1 MQASAATGV
10 RGVLLQLQQ
19 RWQRHFERW
28 VQRRIPPARQVQ
40 LGHHNIFIM
49 PNRQGLGFMFVLALM
64 FIGAVNYE
72 SNLAFALVFLLIGM
86 FVLSIFHTFRNLSG
100 LHVAAVPGLSVFA
113 GELAELTVILNRHG
127 KRTHESIQL
136 GFPGARKVVCDL
148 AQSLEQRVS
157 LYVPAQQR
165 GWLRPGRLVI
175 DTVFPFG
182 ICRAWSLID
191 LQVQCLVYP
200 RPLEC
205 DLDWLLSSQQQA
217 GNTTLVRGS
226 DDFYSLRPYNIG
238 DPLKHVAW
246 KNFARG
252 QGMLIKEYASTV
264 DQKIWLRWDLF
275 PDLDTEGRLSRLCWC
290 VIRLDEAGLE
300 YGLELPGVRIPPARG
315 PDHYRK
321 LLETLALYGQAGPDA
336 GKERP

>member
-1 MQASAATGV
+1 MQPAAAPGY
-10 RGVLLQLQQ
+10 RSFLHQLQTL
-19 RWQRHFERW
+19 WQARFERW
-28 VQRRIPPARQVQ
+28 VRRRIPPARQVV

-72 SNLAFALVFLLIGM
+72 ANLAFALVFLLIGM

-100 LHVAAVPGLSVFA
+100 LHVAAVPGQSVFA
-113 GELAELTVILNRHG
+113 GELAEITVILNRHG
-127 KRTHESIQL
+127 KRTHESVQL
-136 GFPGARKVVCDL
+136 GFPGSRKALCDL
-148 AQSLEQRVS
+148 LQAHEQRVA

-165 GWLRPGRLVI
+165 GWLAPGRLVI

-182 ICRAWSLID
+182 ICRAWSLVD
-191 LQVQCLVYP
+191 LQVQCLVWP
-200 RPLEC
+200 RPVEC
-205 DLDWLLSSQQQA
+205 DLDWLLSNQQQS
-217 GNTTLVRGS
+217 GSTTLVRGN
-226 DDFYSLRPYNIG
+226 DDFYSLREYHIG

-275 PDLDTEGRLSRLCWC
+275 PDMDTEARLSRLCWC
-290 VIRLDEAGLE
+290 VIRLDEAGLDF
-300 YGLELPGVRIPPARG
+300 GLELPGCVIAPSRG
-315 PDHYRK
+315 PDHYRR
-321 LLETLALYGQAGPDA
+321 LLETLALFGLEGQ
-336 GKERP
+336 RP

>member
-1 MQASAATGV
+1 MQASAASGWRAV
-10 RGVLLQLQQ
+10 QQQVLQ
-19 RWQRHFERW
+19 RWRSHFERW
-28 VQRRIPPARQVQ
+28 VLRRIPPARQVR

-49 PNRQGLGFMFVLALM
+49 PNSQGRGFMFVLVLM

-72 SNLAFALVFLLIGM
+72 ANLAFALVFLLVGM

-100 LHVAAVPGLSVFA
+100 LHIAAVPGQSVFA

-136 GFPGARKVVCDL
+136 GFPGSRQVVCDL
-148 AQSLEQRVS
+148 VQTMEQRVG

-165 GWLRPGRLVI
+165 GWLKPGRLVI

-200 RPLEC
+200 RPIEC

-226 DDFYSLRPYNIG
+226 DDFYSLREYQIG

-252 QGMLIKEYASTV
+252 QGMLIKEYASVV
-264 DQKIWLRWDLF
+264 DQKVWLRWDLF
-275 PDLDTEGRLSRLCWC
+275 PDLDAEGRLSRLCWC

-300 YGLELPGVRIPPARG
+300 YGLELPGQRIAPSRG

-321 LLETLALYGQAGPDA
+321 LLETLALYGHANPESRKAQP
-336 GKERP
+336 

>member
-1 MQASAATGV
+1 V
-10 RGVLLQLQQ
+10 R
-19 RWQRHFERW
+19 
-28 VQRRIPPARQVQ
+28 

-49 PNRQGLGFMFVLALM
+49 PNRQGLGFRCVLALM

-72 SNLAFALVFLLIGM
+72 ANLAFALVFLLIGM

-100 LHVAAVPGLSVFA
+100 LHVAAVPGHSVFA

-127 KRTHESIQL
+127 KRTYESIQL
-136 GFPGARKVVCDL
+136 GCDGSRKVVCDL
-148 AQSLEQRVS
+148 VQVQEQRVG
-157 LYVPAQQR
+157 LYVSAQRR

-175 DTVFPFG
+175 ETVFPFG
-182 ICRAWSLID
+182 ICRAWSLLD

-200 RPLEC
+200 RPVEC
-205 DLDWLLSSQQQA
+205 DLDWLLSNQQQT
-217 GNTTLVRGS
+217 GNTTLLRGN
-226 DDFYSLRPYNIG
+226 DDFYSLRQYNIG

-290 VIRLDEAGLE
+290 VIRLDEGGLDF
-300 YGLELPGVRIPPARG
+300 GLELPGLRIEPSRG

-321 LLETLALYGQAGPDA
+321 LLEALALFGQAG
-336 GKERP
+336 EHS

>member
-1 MQASAATGV
+1 MQASAASGWRAV
-10 RGVLLQLQQ
+10 QQQVLQ
-19 RWQRHFERW
+19 RWRSHFERW
-28 VQRRIPPARQVQ
+28 VLRRIPPARQVR

-49 PNRQGLGFMFVLALM
+49 PNSQGLGFMFVLVLM

-72 SNLAFALVFLLIGM
+72 ANLAFALVFLLVGM

-100 LHVAAVPGLSVFA
+100 LHIAAVPGQSVFA

-136 GFPGARKVVCDL
+136 GFPGSRQVVCDL
-148 AQSLEQRVS
+148 VQTMEQRVG

-165 GWLRPGRLVI
+165 GWLKPGRLVI

-200 RPLEC
+200 RPIEC

-226 DDFYSLRPYNIG
+226 DDFYSLREYQIG

-252 QGMLIKEYASTV
+252 QGMLIKEYASVV
-264 DQKIWLRWDLF
+264 DQKVWLRWDLF
-275 PDLDTEGRLSRLCWC
+275 PDLDAEGRLSRLCWC

-300 YGLELPGVRIPPARG
+300 YGLELPGQRIAPSRG

-321 LLETLALYGQAGPDA
+321 LLETLALYGHANPESRKAQP
-336 GKERP
+336 